1 MGDAKLGLENNPW
14 AKMEKAKTVF
24 FFFCFSLR
32 ALERA
37 QLVG

>member
-24 FFFCFSLR
+24 FFCFSLR

>member
-24 FFFCFSLR
+24 FCFSLR